1 MLIKALGLIFVFLS
15 SSAFGMAKAN
25 KLSLRAEKLRRITGG
40 LNMLAE
46 HIRIGGREVERLIPL
61 CFKETEISFSGGKYS
76 INNEYLEPVDIK
88 LLDEFFSQLGYG
100 DSESEYKRTIGF
112 VKMIDKQFR
121 DAVKLKTEQGRLY
134 KTMGVTVG
142 VGLCIFFL

>member
-61 CFKETEISFSGGKYS
+61 CFKETEISFLCGKYS